1 MTIETILFFIPNLVV
16 MILLAFC
23 GIYFTLAG
31 IWTAIKLRD
40 YPHLQLISLLTLLSG
55 MVGWGIGCLLT

>member
-1 MTIETILFFIPNLVV
+1 MTIETILFFIPNLVI

-40 YPHLQLISLLTLLSG
+40 YPHLQLIFLLTLLSA